1 MWILATL
8 AIVWFL
14 RASRTLLIPI
24 ALAVLISYALEPA
37 VTWLERR
44 HTHRVLGSAA
54 VLLVLVGGIV
64 TGAYALRDD
73 ATQLVEAL
81 PKAVERARE
90 MLGHQNRTCGAL
102 FRAVGSQEAHGPCS
116 LPACRQSTRRRV
128 RCTDVTRR
136 GARGCMRMRRLV
148 SRCR

>member
-44 HTHRVLGSAA
+44 HTHRMLGSAA
-54 VLLVLVGGIV
+54 VLLVLLGGIV

-90 MLGHQNRTCGAL
+90 MLGHQNAHVAL
-102 FRAVGSQEAHGPCS
+102 SFVQLGRKRRAGERDVDAESGWVGQ
-116 LPACRQSTRRRV
+116 
-128 RCTDVTRR
+128 R
-136 GARGCMRMRRLV
+136 GVFDIALRKA
-148 SRCR
+148 SR